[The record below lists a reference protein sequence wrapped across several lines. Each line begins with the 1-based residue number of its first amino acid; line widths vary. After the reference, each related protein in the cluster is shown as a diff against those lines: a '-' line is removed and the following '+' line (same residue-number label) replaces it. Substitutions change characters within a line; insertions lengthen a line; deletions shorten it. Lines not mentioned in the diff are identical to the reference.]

1 MMVNMMHLNYINS
14 LKYYMKKMSS
24 SLLLRE
30 RLKPSTEGLFL
41 INRTI
46 VSFSE
51 NKVLVSE
58 KGWNSSKLKSY
69 QANFLQ

>member
-1 MMVNMMHLNYINS
+1 
-14 LKYYMKKMSS
+14 MKKMSS